1 MSGMDEI
8 IEKYIKLR
16 DGKAQLVQ
24 KHKEKMQG
32 IDSVLTRIEAA
43 LLEEFREMG
52 VQSVK
57 TDAGTAYVQLRT
69 SAGVADWD
77 AVLAYIKENDAWDM
91 LERRVNKSAVESFR
105 EEKNDLPPGVNWRE
119 EQVVNVRRS

>member
-1 MSGMDEI
+1 MSGMDAI

-24 KHKEKMQG
+24 KHKEKIQG
-32 IDSVLTRIEAA
+32 IDSVLARIEAA

-77 AVLAYIKENDAWDM
+77 AVLAYIRENEEWGM

>member
-1 MSGMDEI
+1 MSGMDAI

-24 KHKEKMQG
+24 KHKEKIQG
-32 IDSVLTRIEAA
+32 IDSVLARIEAA

-77 AVLAYIKENDAWDM
+77 AVLAYIKENEDGGM

>member
-1 MSGMDEI
+1 MSGMDAI

-24 KHKEKMQG
+24 KHKEKIQG
-32 IDSVLTRIEAA
+32 IDSVLARIEAA

-77 AVLAYIKENDAWDM
+77 AVLAYIKENEDWGM